1 MTALGD
7 IDQSFSKSTIATW
20 TAVQIGWLY
29 SGESIL
35 LPWVLWI
42 SVRRSKLHPNDDR
55 HAELLAILSE
65 NTG

>member
-35 LPWVLWI
+35 LPWVL
-42 SVRRSKLHPNDDR
+42 
-55 HAELLAILSE
+55 
-65 NTG
+65 